1 MVFTI
6 AAVDDIKWNDSAFDS
21 LVLPGNHKEL
31 ILALTES
38 QVADKESFDDVIQG
52 KVCNKPVVMPIQKQY
67 FTELV

>member
-1 MVFTI
+1 MVTFFCIPSLHNAVVFTI

-52 KVCNKPVVMPIQKQY
+52 KG
-67 FTELV
+67 T